1 MGGCVPLYHFFH
13 VIQRSIFIGKFW
25 KSVCEVTLTGV
36 WTCFEVCLLF
46 DLNLKLR
53 FGTIE
58 DGGSSVVLDLHI
70 FSSVVDG
77 NVELIVIERL
87 SNDVLM
93 LF

>member
-1 MGGCVPLYHFFH
+1 M
-13 VIQRSIFIGKFW
+13 
-25 KSVCEVTLTGV
+25 
-36 WTCFEVCLLF
+36 FEVCLLF

-58 DGGSSVVLDLHI
+58 DGGLSVVLDLHI

-77 NVELIVIERL
+77 NVELIECL